1 MYMYQYEKSCF
12 DKEYIRTLK
21 LGDITQATAI
31 RTLPFY
37 QNERL
42 LYDFEI
48 RGRFRE
54 FLEDKIAD
62 IQGNC
67 AGIADVI
74 STIKTQFT
82 EPDDKTPD
90 TANQVIYMYMVTAP
104 FGSHKYEIIEKQIP
118 YKTVATKLV
127 ILQTRIYGRKTIK
140 KTEMYQPDSFHFF
153 SFRRN
158 SELLREGL
166 VNRMYTQYRRE
177 SSMVPTYSD
186 LLNRV
191 DDINIIF
198 GPN

>member
-1 MYMYQYEKSCF
+1 MYQYEKSSLGEEC
-12 DKEYIRTLK
+12 IRALK
-21 LGDITQATAI
+21 PGDIVQEPAI

-48 RGRFRE
+48 RGRFKK
-54 FLEDKIAD
+54 FLEYKIAD

-67 AGIADVI
+67 AGIADII

-90 TANQVIYMYMVTAP
+90 TANQAIYMYMVTAP
-104 FGSHKYEIIEKQIP
+104 FASHKYEIIEKQIP
-118 YKTVATKLV
+118 YKSVGAKLV

-140 KTEMYQPDSFHFF
+140 KTEMYQTDAFHFF
-153 SFRRN
+153 SFRQN
-158 SELLREGL
+158 SELLQEGL
-166 VNRMYTQYRRE
+166 VNRMYVQYRRE